1 MNHARHELRLHCA
14 LAVSFALASVAA
26 NVPAAAQPP
35 PGPPDTRSPRERAS
49 IDVTGQWVA
58 VVNEDW
64 RWRMMTPPVGDTASL
79 PVNERARAAAAAWDL
94 ERDKAEGNLCKAFAG
109 PGLMR
114 QPTRIRIE
122 WEDGDTLKLEFDAGR
137 QVRLFEFTPQP
148 PAERSLQGYSE
159 AQWFRQTQSRGVFG
173 ARTPPEGG
181 SLVVRTTQLA
191 GGYLRPN
198 GVPFSERTTVK
209 EYFNT
214 FTLPGD
220 SGAWLVVT
228 TVVSDPE
235 YLTTELVL
243 SSQFKKETGR
253 GGWNPR
259 ACEIAPPLIDPPA
272 ARPPGPFGLLTV
284 PDERRRGASHAID
297 AVILS

>member
-1 MNHARHELRLHCA
+1 MKRARHERCSRCA
-14 LAVSFALASVAA
+14 LAVLLSAACVAA
-26 NVPAAAQPP
+26 NVSAVAQPP

-49 IDVTGQWVA
+49 IDITGQWAA

-64 RWRMMTPPVGDTASL
+64 RWRMITPPVGDTASL

-94 ERDKAEGNLCKAFAG
+94 ERDKAEGALCKAFAG

-137 QVRLFEFTPQP
+137 QVRRFEFLPQP
-148 PAERSLQGYSE
+148 TAERSLQGYSE

-181 SLVVRTTQLA
+181 SLVVRTAQLT

-198 GVPFSERTTVK
+198 GVPFSEGATVK
-209 EYFNT
+209 EFFNT

-220 SGAWLVVT
+220 AGAWLVVT

-235 YLTTELVL
+235 YLTTELVM
-243 SSQFKKETGR
+243 SSQFKKEASR
-253 GGWNPR
+253 GAWDPR
-259 ACEIAPPLIDPPA
+259 PCDIAPPLRGPA
-272 ARPPGPFGLLTV
+272 PTPDNPFAAAASETRARLA
-284 PDERRRGASHAID
+284 RSH
-297 AVILS
+297 

>member
-1 MNHARHELRLHCA
+1 MKGMAQPRSRSRAFSLL
-14 LAVSFALASVAA
+14 LSLVSVAA
-26 NVPAAAQPP
+26 SEPADAQ

-49 IDVTGQWVA
+49 IDITGQWVA
-58 VVNEDW
+58 VVTEDW
-64 RWRMMTPPVGDTASL
+64 RWRMITPPVGDTASL
-79 PVNERARAAAAAWDL
+79 PVNERARAAAAEWDL
-94 ERDKAEGNLCKAFAG
+94 ERDRAEGALCKAFAG

-137 QVRLFEFTPQP
+137 QVRRFEFTPQP
-148 PAERSLQGYSE
+148 VAERSLQGYSE

-181 SLVVRTTQLA
+181 SLVVRTAQLT

-198 GVPFSERTTVK
+198 GVPFSERATVK
-209 EYFNT
+209 EFFNT

-220 SGAWLVVT
+220 AGAWLVVT

-235 YLTTELVL
+235 YLTTELIM
-243 SSQFKKETGR
+243 STQFKKEASR
-253 GGWNPR
+253 GAWDPR
-259 ACEIAPPLIDPPA
+259 PCDIAPPLRGPA
-272 ARPPGPFGLLTV
+272 PTPDNPFGAA
-284 PDERRRGASHAID
+284 ASRP
-297 AVILS
+297 